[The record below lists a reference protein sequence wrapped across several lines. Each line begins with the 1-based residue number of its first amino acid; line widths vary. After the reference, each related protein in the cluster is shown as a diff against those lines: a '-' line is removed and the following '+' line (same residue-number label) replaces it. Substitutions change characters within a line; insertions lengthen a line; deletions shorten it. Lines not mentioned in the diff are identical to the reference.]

1 MGIRFIF
8 GRAGSGKSEFCLKSI
23 DKKIRECDKDNKLI
37 LLVPDQ
43 YTFQSEKKLL
53 EHTGEK
59 SLLRAEVLSF
69 KRMANRVFDRVG
81 GRTENIIEDS
91 GKNMLIYKLLKEN
104 MDDLFQ
110 VGCIGLIKALDNFD
124 MSHDVKFST
133 YAVPMIIGEIRRFLR
148 DDGMIKVSRPLK
160 ELAGKVG
167 AAREKL
173 EADLGREP
181 TVEELARSV
190 GASREEVA
198 ASMEAGARVGSIYEP
213 FDAGDE
219 SGGCLADK
227 IAEKTSEND
236 RVLDR
241 IVLAELLSGLGEK
254 EQQIIKM
261 RYFENMTQ
269 TVIAGRLGI
278 SQVQV
283 SRLEKK
289 ILREMR
295 ERLTS

>member
-1 MGIRFIF
+1 MALDDVMAKIQKAHQGDKAARDQLVMDNMGLVWSIVRRF
-8 GRAGSGKSEFCLKSI
+8 
-23 DKKIRECDKDNKLI
+23 
-37 LLVPDQ
+37 Q
-43 YTFQSEKKLL
+43 
-53 EHTGEK
+53 
-59 SLLRAEVLSF
+59 
-69 KRMANRVFDRVG
+69 NRGV
-81 GRTENIIEDS
+81 EPE
-91 GKNMLIYKLLKEN
+91 
-104 MDDLFQ
+104 DLFQ
-110 VGCIGLIKALDNFD
+110 IGVIGLMKAIDKFD
-124 MSHDVKFST
+124 LKLEVRFST
-133 YAVPMIIGEIRRFLR
+133 YAVPMITGEIRRFLR

-219 SGGCLADK
+219 AGGCLADK

-254 EQQIIKM
+254 EKC
-261 RYFENMTQ
+261 
-269 TVIAGRLGI
+269 GI
-278 SQVQV
+278 
-283 SRLEKK
+283 LK
-289 ILREMR
+289 I
-295 ERLTS
+295 